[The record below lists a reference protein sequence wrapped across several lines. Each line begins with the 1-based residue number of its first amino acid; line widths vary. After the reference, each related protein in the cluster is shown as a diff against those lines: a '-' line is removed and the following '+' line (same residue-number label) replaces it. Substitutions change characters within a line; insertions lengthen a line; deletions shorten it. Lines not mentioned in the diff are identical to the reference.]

1 MGKFKMPGAP
11 MIDTSKKHGTNKNY
25 EKSGPPKFNWLDP
38 LGLKKKIM
46 GGGKNCPPAAAAPGT
61 PPPPAATPAEPAAAP
76 AAPAAAAPATPE
88 EAAPTQM
95 RKESGRKKVT
105 RTGKGNK
112 KTANE
117 LLAQIPKKYK
127 K

>member
-38 LGLKKKIM
+38 LGIVKKGKKM
-46 GGGKNCPPAAAAPGT
+46 LGGGNCPPAAAPGT
-61 PPPPAATPAEPAAAP
+61 PP
-76 AAPAAAAPATPE
+76 AAAPATPE